1 MLLGSEG
8 YEAALRKQARGD
20 FLLKSWQGRRSATTL
35 PSKLSNRPAPANFVG
50 QSAKDLVILVP
61 GNPQGGGAENFGVIR
76 RGEFAV
82 IHQYQLIKNQ
92 AGHALQLGHENR
104 MHAHRKTIFRTLPF
118 GGGMRELAQIQR
130 PGVKNDLAR
139 VADTGAVFENPKQFL
154 PADVRAVLCPNL
166 PALHGYVPIE
176 RLPGVFSGELDGHKV
191 TVLKI

>member
-61 GNPQGGGAENFGVIR
+61 GNPQGGGAKRFGVIR

-82 IHQYQLIKNQ
+82 IHQHELIKNQ
-92 AGHALQLGHENR
+92 AGHVLQLRHEKR
-104 MHAHRKTIFRTLPF
+104 MDVHRETFLGAF
-118 GGGMRELAQIQR
+118 SLGGGMRELARFQR
-130 PGVKNDLAR
+130 DRKSV
-139 VADTGAVFENPKQFL
+139 V
-154 PADVRAVLCPNL
+154 
-166 PALHGYVPIE
+166 
-176 RLPGVFSGELDGHKV
+176 
-191 TVLKI
+191 